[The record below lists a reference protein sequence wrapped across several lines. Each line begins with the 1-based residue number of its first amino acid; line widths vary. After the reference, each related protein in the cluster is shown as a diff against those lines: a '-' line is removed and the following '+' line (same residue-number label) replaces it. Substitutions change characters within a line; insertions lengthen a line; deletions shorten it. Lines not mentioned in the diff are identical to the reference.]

1 MFGEIAVGEWI
12 MLFVRWAHA
21 IGAVAWIGGSIF
33 FAFILRPVERANPD
47 LVRPV
52 LQPLGSVYR
61 ELVDIAVIAIIV
73 SGIILMFDR
82 LTGGDASVQW
92 FIVLAVKLALALWM
106 FYLVWRFR
114 QSDFDSTEKPSGIAA
129 RMRRRLVRTHRRRGC
144 RRARPRPAVTPGPG
158 TGGWV
163 GRAPPCGGCGA
174 LRPADLQ
181 RWAR

>member
-1 MFGEIAVGEWI
+1 

-33 FAFILRPVERANPD
+33 FVFILRPVERANPD

-52 LQPLGSVYR
+52 LRPLGSVYR

-106 FYLVWRFR
+106 FFLVWRFR

-129 RMRRRLVRTHRRRGC
+129 RMSWLIGYNAMVFIGVIVFLLAST
-144 RRARPRPAVTPGPG
+144 
-158 TGGWV
+158 
-163 GRAPPCGGCGA
+163 
-174 LRPADLQ
+174 LRVLFESSISG
-181 RWAR
+181 

>member
-1 MFGEIAVGEWI
+1 MFGVIAVDEWI

-47 LVRPV
+47 LMRPV
-52 LQPLGSVYR
+52 LRPLGSVYR

-106 FYLVWRFR
+106 FYLVWRSR

-129 RMRRRLVRTHRRRGC
+129 RMSWLIGYNAMVFIGVIVFLLAST
-144 RRARPRPAVTPGPG
+144 
-158 TGGWV
+158 
-163 GRAPPCGGCGA
+163 
-174 LRPADLQ
+174 LRVLFESSISG
-181 RWAR
+181 

>member
-129 RMRRRLVRTHRRRGC
+129 RMSWLIGYDAMVFIGVIVFLLAST
-144 RRARPRPAVTPGPG
+144 
-158 TGGWV
+158 
-163 GRAPPCGGCGA
+163 
-174 LRPADLQ
+174 LRVLFESSISG
-181 RWAR
+181 

>member
-1 MFGEIAVGEWI
+1 

-33 FAFILRPVERANPD
+33 FVFILRPVERANPD

-52 LQPLGSVYR
+52 LRPLGSVYR

-106 FYLVWRFR
+106 FFLVWRFR

-129 RMRRRLVRTHRRRGC
+129 RMSWLIGYDAMVFIGVIVFLLAST
-144 RRARPRPAVTPGPG
+144 
-158 TGGWV
+158 
-163 GRAPPCGGCGA
+163 
-174 LRPADLQ
+174 LRVLFESSISG
-181 RWAR
+181 

>member
-1 MFGEIAVGEWI
+1 

-129 RMRRRLVRTHRRRGC
+129 RMSWLIGYNAMVFIGVIVFLLAST
-144 RRARPRPAVTPGPG
+144 
-158 TGGWV
+158 
-163 GRAPPCGGCGA
+163 
-174 LRPADLQ
+174 LRVLFESSISG
-181 RWAR
+181 

>member
-1 MFGEIAVGEWI
+1 MFGEISVGEWI

-52 LQPLGSVYR
+52 LRPLGSVYR

-129 RMRRRLVRTHRRRGC
+129 RMSWLIGYNAMVFIGVIVFLLAST
-144 RRARPRPAVTPGPG
+144 
-158 TGGWV
+158 
-163 GRAPPCGGCGA
+163 
-174 LRPADLQ
+174 LRVLFESSISG
-181 RWAR
+181 